1 MAAEKKY
8 IVAAMG
14 AGQHE
19 QGAIITKAD
28 CGPDGAW
35 CDRWVEVGAIREAT
49 SDEVKAASKE
59 PDARSAELA
68 TGDDKMAETAV
79 REEAAKAEEAA
90 AAGKVE
96 TPTDRAAAKK

>member
-1 MAAEKKY
+1 MAETKY
-8 IVAAMG
+8 IVTALL

-19 QGAIITKAD
+19 QGAIITRED

-35 CDRWVEVGAIREAT
+35 CDRWVEAGAIRKAT
-49 SDEVKAASKE
+49 SDEVKAADKE

-79 REEAAKAEEAA
+79 REEAAKAEAETAKA
-90 AAGKVE
+90 E
-96 TPTDRAAAKK
+96 TPTDRAAKK